1 MTLLPLLQIRN
12 SELLNL
18 YLSIILPLLY
28 SSYQTSQTRIV
39 MTGVSMSSFKDS
51 LKAGQTHIKSKAAVA
66 WGPGEPLKME
76 EIDVELPKKGEVLV
90 RIKATGVCHT
100 DAFTLSGEDPE
111 GVFPSVLGHEGGGIV
126 EMVGEGVTSV
136 EVGDH
141 VIPLYTAECGEC
153 KFCTSGKTNLCQA
166 VRATQG
172 KGLMPDGTSRFS
184 KDGEPIYHYMG
195 CSTFS
200 EFTVLPDISLAK
212 VNKSAPLEEVCL
224 LGCGVT
230 TGMGA
235 VLNTAKVQEGD
246 TVAIFGL
253 GGIGLSAIIGARMA
267 GAKRIIGID
276 INESKF
282 ELAKQLGATDMVN
295 PKDYDKPIQDVI
307 VELTDGGVDYSFECI
322 GNVDVMRSALE
333 CCHKG
338 WGESVIIGVAGAGQE
353 ISTRPFQLV
362 TGRVWRGSAFGGVKG
377 RSQLPGIVEQY
388 LNGDFGLQEFITHTM
403 GLDEIN
409 EAFDLMHKG
418 ESIRSVVHMDK

>member
-1 MTLLPLLQIRN
+1 MTLA
-12 SELLNL
+12 
-18 YLSIILPLLY
+18 
-28 SSYQTSQTRIV
+28 
-39 MTGVSMSSFKDS
+39 
-51 LKAGQTHIKSKAAVA
+51 LKEGQTHIKSKAAVA
-66 WGPGEPLKME
+66 WGPGEALKME
-76 EIDVELPKKGEVLV
+76 ELDVELPKKGEVLV
-90 RIKATGVCHT
+90 RIVATGVCHT
-100 DAFTLSGEDPE
+100 DAFTLSGDDPE

-141 VIPLYTAECGEC
+141 VIPLYTAECGVC

-166 VRATQG
+166 VRETQG

-200 EFTVLPDISLAK
+200 EYTVLPEISLAK

-235 VLNTAKVQEGD
+235 VLNTAKVKEGD

-267 GAKRIIGID
+267 GASRIIGID

-282 ELAKQLGATDMVN
+282 DLAKQLGATDVIS
-295 PKDYDKPIQDVI
+295 PKNFDKPIQEVI
-307 VELTDGGVDYSFECI
+307 VEMTDGGVDFSFECI
-322 GNVDVMRSALE
+322 GNVNVMRSALE

-377 RSQLPGIVEQY
+377 RSELPGIVERY
-388 LNGDFGLQEFITHTM
+388 LDGEFGLQEFITHTM

-409 EAFDLMHKG
+409 DAFDLMHKG
-418 ESIRSVVHMDK
+418 ESIRSVVHMNK

>member
-1 MTLLPLLQIRN
+1 MADQ
-12 SELLNL
+12 
-18 YLSIILPLLY
+18 
-28 SSYQTSQTRIV
+28 
-39 MTGVSMSSFKDS
+39 F
-51 LKAGQTHIKSKAAVA
+51 IKSKAAIA
-66 WGPGEPLKME
+66 WGANQPLKIE
-76 EIDVELPKKGEVLV
+76 EVDVMLPRKGEVLV
-90 RIKATGVCHT
+90 RIVATGVCHT

-111 GVFPSVLGHEGGGIV
+111 GIFPTILGHEGGGIV
-126 EMVGEGVTSV
+126 EQVGEGVTGL

-166 VRATQG
+166 VRETQG
-172 KGLMPDGTSRFS
+172 KGLMPDGTTRFY
-184 KDGEPIYHYMG
+184 KDGQPIYHYMG

-200 EFTVLPDISLAK
+200 EYTVLPEISLAK
-212 VNKSAPLEEVCL
+212 VNKEAPLNEVCL

-235 VLNTAKVQEGD
+235 VLNTAKVQKGD

-253 GGIGLSAIIGARMA
+253 GGIGLSAIIGATMA
-267 GAKRIIGID
+267 GASRIIGID
-276 INESKF
+276 INETKF
-282 ELAKQLGATDMVN
+282 DLAKKLGATDCIN
-295 PKDYDKPIQDVI
+295 PKQFDKPIQDVI
-307 VELTDGGVDYSFECI
+307 VEMTDGGVDFSFECI

-377 RSQLPGIVEQY
+377 RSELPEIVERY
-388 LNGDFGLQEFITHTM
+388 LAGEFGLQDFITHTM
-403 GLDEIN
+403 ELEDIN
-409 EAFDLMHKG
+409 EAFDLMHEGK
-418 ESIRSVVHMDK
+418 SIRSVIHYQ